1 MVFNLFIHD
10 RLCEVRLVLLV
21 VAISPVSDDID
32 EDVFL
37 EFLSILNCDLHAFV
51 QNIGLITIYVNYW
64 SIDCLSHLSAVVGR
78 SALLGICCKPDL
90 VVQNYVNNASG
101 AIIN

>member
-1 MVFNLFIHD
+1 MIFNLIVHD
-10 RLCEVRLVLLV
+10 RLCEIWLILLV
-21 VAISPVSDDID
+21 VAISPKSDNVD
-32 EDVFL
+32 EDILL

-51 QNIGLITIYVNYW
+51 QNIRLITIYVNNW
-64 SIDCLSHLSAVVGR
+64 SIDCLCYLCAVVGR
-78 SALLGICCKPDL
+78 SALLGVCSKTDL